1 MSPPPDE
8 HEEPFDLLEPLD
20 ERSGPARPISA
31 ERASALVRGALAGA
45 LPPPP
50 AAAPKPWFIA
60 HGAWVVGAAVVVG
73 AVAAG
78 VWWTRQPPP
87 RTEPP
92 PQEAEAPP
100 APPAPVAPSQPSSP
114 PPAVAP
120 VAEAPPVPAAPVAKT
135 PARPTAEP
143 EDLLRRANER
153 RAEGQWQAAE
163 SLYLRVIQTSPGT
176 ESAYVALVASGGL
189 RVEQLGD
196 AKGALRQYQQALRLR
211 PRGALSEEAHYGVA
225 KGWRALGDTAQ
236 EARAL
241 EDFLAAHPDSLRAA
255 SAKERLRQ
263 LAPPSPGRENRNP

>member
-78 VWWTRQPPP
+78 VWWTRPPPP
-87 RTEPP
+87 RAEPP
-92 PQEAEAPP
+92 PRVVEAPP
-100 APPAPVAPSQPSSP
+100 APAEPSP

-120 VAEAPPVPAAPVAKT
+120 VAEAPPAPATPVAKA
-135 PARPTAEP
+135 PARPSAEP

-196 AKGALRQYQQALRLR
+196 ARGALRQYQQALRLR

-225 KGWRALGDTAQ
+225 KAWRALGDTAQ
-236 EARAL
+236 ETRAL

-263 LAPPSPGRENRNP
+263 LASP